1 MFLDSKEVRNIWKN
15 AQKVEKACIFVLWIP
30 YFDS

>member
-15 AQKVEKACIFVLWIP
+15 AQKVEKACIFVL
-30 YFDS
+30 